1 MRKIL
6 GLVSELAGLC
16 VAAEH
21 LLGIY
26 PALRLLLAPGK
37 EALEARADGFWCRR
51 LGYGCD
57 FVGDAGAEGALR
69 SANLIGLLYAAFDTT
84 GEIFAEA
91 AGRLGDG
98 REFPAVFSVPGCEPG
113 LSGIRGA

>member
-26 PALRLLLAPGK
+26 PALRLLLASGK

-57 FVGDAGAEGALR
+57 FVGDAGAEGR
-69 SANLIGLLYAAFDTT
+69 LIRDKQGMLKKGKPGKNPLEWIGRHSLLLYLLHQPV
-84 GEIFAEA
+84 IY
-91 AGRLGDG
+91 L
-98 REFPAVFSVPGCEPG
+98 
-113 LSGIRGA
+113 LLQW